1 MTSIFLYDIS
11 LYHVPFVQKYAA
23 DKLIAD
29 TTSSIPHPYPE
40 GAAKLF
46 IQDALRKQ
54 KTKEN
59 FVYAV
64 YASAHFV
71 GIISLF
77 HCDWKKREAEIGYWI
92 GVPFWGKGYAT
103 EALSQLIMKAKGVG
117 LKILIGKCL
126 VRNFASRRV
135 MEKNGFV
142 CVKKSVG
149 CGQHVHEK
157 KWEFKYQF

>member
-77 HCDWKKREAEIGYWI
+77 HYDWK
-92 GVPFWGKGYAT
+92 KGYAT